1 MHKYDIGDAVIVN
14 SKAGDMFNDFVG
26 TICEIH
32 GEQIDVVDQDD
43 DVWTC
48 DADQVELQD

>member
-1 MHKYDIGDAVIVN
+1 MHKYDIGDAVNVTAKPSDIFHN
-14 SKAGDMFNDFVG
+14 FSG
-26 TICEIH
+26 TICQIH
-32 GEQIDVVDQDD
+32 GEQIEVVDQDD